1 MGILFI
7 LHFLGEGVLDEMA
20 AHTPVHF
27 PSPLS
32 CRVAQ
37 GQWRWHEGMASR
49 AESVHRTPTFG
60 SSPLQEKLKWILV
73 LPQAPE
79 VRAIEG

>member
-7 LHFLGEGVLDEMA
+7 LPFLGEGVLDEMA

-37 GQWRWHEGMASR
+37 GQWRCNEGMASWT
-49 AESVHRTPTFG
+49 ESVH
-60 SSPLQEKLKWILV
+60 
-73 LPQAPE
+73 
-79 VRAIEG
+79 